1 MRGGTVSAGLIVRF
15 AASALAGVLVAVS
28 IGAVTAAPRI
38 TSTARSDVPV
48 ALTGEGGAPLEF
60 SVVPGNPKPIEP
72 LPPTAAI
79 QLTSFHA
86 ATPSSEPGAP
96 IEAPWWRSS
105 APRVPAIT
113 QFDGGPLQGV
123 NCTMAA
129 GAMLARLA
137 YGVVTTGSQLR
148 ALQEDRDGGTNFED
162 LQTAVGRGWGIRF
175 SRAALTPLQLRAL
188 LYAGAGAVIS
198 GLYGELPGPLRLQPH
213 FTAGHAI
220 YIDAFRPPGADG
232 PAAYYVMDPLGRTW
246 QGYTGAWWPAADV
259 ERFATTFGGG
269 RIYAAWAFPGGVV
282 PADHPVLPPAAYPTD
297 GPPGASPGPSLPPTD
312 PLPSDDPP
320 TAEPPVGEP
329 PDDVPGFPDFHFGSD
344 IFEVKQPGVATCL
357 TLPTPLGCPRGIRGF
372 IDLRGTKPP
381 TATSPPGG
389 IKVLYA
395 NAIAPGT
402 YQLVIEAPPDTT
414 SDLWFWTKAG
424 ELQAATINA
433 ALIGGKP
440 VSVATVSVDPAVG
453 FSFLAT
459 AAGDGVRAIGSVGSL
474 DVGG

>member
-1 MRGGTVSAGLIVRF
+1 MNRGLLVRF
-15 AASALAGVLVAVS
+15 AVSAMVGVLVAVGV
-28 IGAVTAAPRI
+28 GAVTARPQI
-38 TSTARSDVPV
+38 TSTARSDVPI
-48 ALTGEGGAPLEF
+48 ALTSADGAPLAF
-60 SVVPGNPKPIEP
+60 SVVPGNPKPIAP
-72 LPPTAAI
+72 LPATAAI

-86 ATPSSEPGAP
+86 VAPSAEPGGKV
-96 IEAPWWRSS
+96 EAPWWRSS
-105 APRVPAIT
+105 VPRVPAVT

-148 ALQEDRDGGTNFED
+148 ALQDDREGGTNFED

-188 LYAGAGAVIS
+188 LYAGAGAAIS
-198 GLYGELPGPLRLQPH
+198 GLYGQLPGHLRLQPD
-213 FTAGHAI
+213 FTEGHAI
-220 YIDAFRPPGADG
+220 YIDAFRPAGADG
-232 PAAYYVMDPLGRTW
+232 PAAYYVMDPIGRTW
-246 QGYTGAWWPAADV
+246 QGYTGAWWPAEDV
-259 ERFATTFGGG
+259 ERFATTFGSG
-269 RIYAAWAFPGGVV
+269 RIYTAWAFPGGVV
-282 PADHPVLPPAAYPTD
+282 PADHPVLPPSAYPTD
-297 GPPGASPGPSLPPTD
+297 GPPGGPPGASPDPSLPTSD

-329 PDDVPGFPDFHFGSD
+329 PDDLPTFPDYRFGAD
-344 IFEVKQPGVATCL
+344 IFEVKEPEVATCL
-357 TLPTPLGCPRGIRGF
+357 TVPVPVGCPRGIRGF
-372 IDLRGTKPP
+372 IDLRGTKAP

-395 NAIAPGT
+395 DAIALGI
-402 YQLVIEAPPDTT
+402 YQFVIEAPPDTA

-424 ELQAATINA
+424 ELQSAKVDA
-433 ALIGGKP
+433 ALIGDKP
-440 VSVATVSVDPAVG
+440 VSVATVSIDPTVD

-459 AAGDGVRAIGSVGSL
+459 ASGDGVRAIGTVGSL